1 MATQAIYDAVI
12 QYNLRGIAD
21 LVQAELD
28 SGTDIAALLKQG
40 LISPMDRIGQLFSE
54 GELFIPEMLMAAK
67 AMKNGL
73 EVLRPHLTQ
82 TASKPKDAI
91 IIGTVHGD
99 LHDIGKNLVT
109 MMLEGAGFEVTDLGV
124 NVETQKFIDAVN
136 EHDAKIVGL
145 SALLTTTM
153 PAMKETVAALK
164 KEIPGIKIMVG
175 GAPVTQT
182 SANKIGAEGYGQDAP
197 SAVKLAREFI

>member
-1 MATQAIYDAVI
+1 MATQDIYDAVI
-12 QYNLRGIAD
+12 QYNLKGIAE

-28 SGTDIAALLKQG
+28 SGTDIAALLNQG
-40 LISPMDRIGQLFSE
+40 LISPMDDIGRRFSE

-67 AMKNGL
+67 AMQDGL
-73 EVLRPHLTQ
+73 EVLKPYLTQ
-82 TASKPKDAI
+82 TASKPKGTV

-99 LHDIGKNLVT
+99 LHDIGKNLVA
-109 MMLEGAGFEVTDLGV
+109 MMLEGAGFKVIDLGV
-124 NVETQKFIDAVN
+124 NVETNKFIDAVN
-136 EHDAKIVGL
+136 EHDAKVVGL

-175 GAPVTQT
+175 GAPVTKS
-182 SANKIGAEGYGQDAP
+182 SADKIGAEGYGEDAP

>member
-1 MATQAIYDAVI
+1 MATQDIYDAVI
-12 QYNLRGIAD
+12 QYDLKGIAG

-28 SGTDIAALLKQG
+28 SGTDIAALLNQG
-40 LISPMDRIGQLFSE
+40 LISPMDDIGRRFSE

-67 AMKNGL
+67 AMKDGL
-73 EVLRPHLTQ
+73 EVLKPHLTQ
-82 TASKPKDAI
+82 TASKPKGTV

-99 LHDIGKNLVT
+99 LHDIGKNLVA
-109 MMLEGAGFEVTDLGV
+109 MMLEGAGFKVIDLGV
-124 NVETQKFIDAVN
+124 NVETNKFIDAVN
-136 EHDAKIVGL
+136 EHDAKVVGL

-175 GAPVTQT
+175 GAPVTKS
-182 SANKIGAEGYGQDAP
+182 SADTIGAEGYGEDAP

>member
-1 MATQAIYDAVI
+1 MATQDIYDAVI
-12 QYNLRGIAD
+12 QYNLKGIAE

-28 SGTDIAALLKQG
+28 SGTDIAALLNQG
-40 LISPMDRIGQLFSE
+40 LISPMDDIGRRFSE

-67 AMKNGL
+67 AMQDGL
-73 EVLRPHLTQ
+73 EVLKPYLTQ
-82 TASKPKDAI
+82 TASKPKGTV

-99 LHDIGKNLVT
+99 LHDIGKNLVA
-109 MMLEGAGFEVTDLGV
+109 MMLEGAGFKVIDLGV
-124 NVETQKFIDAVN
+124 NVETNKFIDAVN
-136 EHDAKIVGL
+136 EHDANVVGL

-153 PAMKETVAALK
+153 PAIKETVAALK

-175 GAPVTQT
+175 GAPVTKS
-182 SANKIGAEGYGQDAP
+182 SADKIGAEGYGEDAP

>member
-1 MATQAIYDAVI
+1 MATQDIYDAVI
-12 QYNLRGIAD
+12 QYNGKGIAD

-28 SGTDIAALLKQG
+28 SGTDIEILLKQG
-40 LISPMDRIGQLFSE
+40 LISPMDKIGQDFSE

-67 AMKNGL
+67 AMKKGL

-82 TASKPKDAI
+82 TASKPKGTV

-109 MMLEGAGFEVTDLGV
+109 MMLEGAGFKVIDLGV
-124 NVETQKFIDAVN
+124 NVETKKFIDATN

-153 PAMKETVAALK
+153 PAMEKTVTALK

-175 GAPVTQT
+175 GAPVTQS
-182 SANKIGAEGYGQDAP
+182 SANKIGAEGYGEDAP

>member
-1 MATQAIYDAVI
+1 MAAQNIYDAVI
-12 QYNLRGIAD
+12 QYNLEGIAE
-21 LVQAELD
+21 LVRAELD
-28 SGTDIAALLKQG
+28 SGTDIAALLSKG
-40 LISPMDRIGQLFSE
+40 LISPMDEIGQRFSE

-73 EVLRPHLTQ
+73 EVLKPHLTQ
-82 TASKPKDAI
+82 TASKSKGSV

-99 LHDIGKNLVT
+99 LHDIGKNLVA

-175 GAPVTQT
+175 GAPVTKS
-182 SANKIGAEGYGQDAP
+182 SANKIGAEGYGEDAP